1 MFNLMKEHHKKLND
15 LINLRPRS
23 RENRGKRFEVI
34 VHAGNIY
41 IKLYNIY
48 RCKYYKKK
56 KDNLS
61 AKIKKKFDYKHSKI
75 SGDSRYLSDT
85 EQEEQEQQE
94 EQKKNKM
101 KNHLIQMNLLN
112 G

>member
-1 MFNLMKEHHKKLND
+1 MQLIYIDDIKKLPFDSMFNLMKEHHKKLND
-15 LINLRPRS
+15 LINLRPQS

-56 KDNLS
+56 K
-61 AKIKKKFDYKHSKI
+61 KF
-75 SGDSRYLSDT
+75 
-85 EQEEQEQQE
+85 EC
-94 EQKKNKM
+94 KN
-101 KNHLIQMNLLN
+101 
-112 G
+112 